1 MKKIELLKDHPV
13 LGNIAEAG
21 AVVVLHD
28 GVAQDLVD
36 RGIAKEVG
44 KNNSAKKKAK

>member
-1 MKKIELLKDHPV
+1 MKIELLKDHSI

-21 AVVVLHD
+21 TVFDLHN

-36 RGIAKEVG
+36 RGIAKKVE
-44 KNNSAKKKAK
+44 KKAAKKKADK